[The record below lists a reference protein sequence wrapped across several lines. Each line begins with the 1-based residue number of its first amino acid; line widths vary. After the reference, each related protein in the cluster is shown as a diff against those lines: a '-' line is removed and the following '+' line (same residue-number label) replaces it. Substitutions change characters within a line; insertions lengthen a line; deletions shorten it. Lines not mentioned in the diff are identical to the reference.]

1 MKEIP
6 LYLNCGLVGTLNV
19 VDLQKNLSLNEGI
32 DVEWHDGWADV
43 KLNDQHQ
50 RGIDASL
57 VNNPTSK
64 EIIVPS
70 AKIQNGIIPVYSIL
84 RRTPMK
90 VSAGSSDGNPLVY
103 ALKRERNYKFRTDFD
118 KAEVKARI
126 AAILDIFV
134 KQYFSDAKSKTITV
148 ICPSENHL
156 NTAFAKALQKSASKI
171 GKNVSIH
178 SEYLVKYPA
187 EDVRYEVIDD
197 AGSDLNRWLIK
208 LPKEKARQKR
218 EALDIAFGRM
228 EAEHNGVFAYHFIK
242 DQDTRQHISNT
253 MRLSTYMKGID
264 GEDVIVL
271 DDTMSNGKTISE
283 ACSLLC
289 GSYLPKTITAL
300 TLFSPLK

>member
-1 MKEIP
+1 
-6 LYLNCGLVGTLNV
+6 
-19 VDLQKNLSLNEGI
+19 
-32 DVEWHDGWADV
+32 
-43 KLNDQHQ
+43 
-50 RGIDASL
+50 
-57 VNNPTSK
+57 
-64 EIIVPS
+64 
-70 AKIQNGIIPVYSIL
+70 
-84 RRTPMK
+84 MK

-118 KAEVKARI
+118 KNEVKACI
-126 AAILDIFV
+126 AAILDVFV
-134 KQYFSDAKSKTITV
+134 KQYFLDTKSKAVTV

-156 NTAFAKALQKSASKI
+156 NTVFAKALQKSASKI

-178 SEYLVKYPA
+178 SEYLVKYPV
-187 EDVRYEVIDD
+187 EDVRYEVNDD

-218 EALDIAFGRM
+218 EALDIAFNRM

-242 DQDTRQHISNT
+242 DQETRQHISNT
-253 MRLSTYMKGID
+253 MRLSAYMKGID
-264 GEDVIVL
+264 GEHVIVL

-289 GSYLPKTITAL
+289 GSYLSKTITAL